1 MLALGKKINGLVCVM
16 YNSKLR
22 NKQIRKDV
30 ALPFNDIESNNEWI
44 TEEGDNVVEVEQT
57 QVEDDGV
64 NVDVVGG
71 TSLNDS
77 ILDAVD
83 FDNIVF
89 DDKVHGDEDE
99 DGDEDDDGDDNE
111 DVGDDFLRGLDE

>member
-1 MLALGKKINGLVCVM
+1 M

>member
-1 MLALGKKINGLVCVM
+1 MNDLVYVK

-22 NKQIRKDV
+22 NKQIRRSV
-30 ALPFNDIESNNEWI
+30 ALPFEDIQSDNEWI

-57 QVEDDGV
+57 QLENDGV
-64 NVDVVGG
+64 NVDLAGG

-77 ILDAVD
+77 ILDAAD

-89 DDKVHGDEDE
+89 DDDV
-99 DGDEDDDGDDNE
+99 DGDEDDEHGDDEDGDDHE
-111 DVGDDFLRGLDE
+111 DLRDDFLLRGLDE